1 MKKILIFFVF
11 VFGFHSVSNAQFI
24 IADIIKAVVTKVINA
39 VDLAVQEVQNKT
51 IVLQNAQ
58 KELEN
63 VMSEL
68 QLDDISDW
76 VEKQKDLYQEYYN
89 ELSQVKQII
98 SDYDKVK
105 TIIGLQS
112 RLVAEYKS
120 AYVLFKQ
127 DKHFSPAELDYMGQV
142 YAGILDQS
150 LKNLEQVFLV
160 VNALVTQMTDGQ
172 RLQIIDNAS
181 TAMQKNYNDLKQFN
195 AQNIQLSLQRSVDE
209 GDIESVK
216 QLYGLP

>member
-1 MKKILIFFVF
+1 MKKLLISIILI
-11 VFGFHSVSNAQFI
+11 FGFHSASNAQFI

-63 VMSEL
+63 LMTEL

-89 ELSQVKQII
+89 ELSEVKQII
-98 SDYDKVK
+98 SGYDKVK
-105 TIIGLQS
+105 TIISLQS
-112 RLVAEYKS
+112 RLVSEYQS
-120 AYVLFKQ
+120 AYARFKQ
-127 DKHFSPAELDYMGQV
+127 DKHFSTSELDYMRRV
-142 YAGILDQS
+142 YAGMLDES
-150 LKNLEQVFLV
+150 LKNLEQVSLV
-160 VNALVTQMTDGQ
+160 INALVTQMTDGD
-172 RLQIIDNAS
+172 RLQIINKAS
-181 TAMQKNYNDLKQFN
+181 LGMQKNYNDLKQFN
-195 AQNIQLSLQRSVDE
+195 AQNVQLSIQRGLKE

-216 QLYGLP
+216 QLYDLP